1 VCAGAVALVLFTAC
15 GRTGM
20 PVALPDI
27 ASTRCVATTPLAA
40 QASSLPALRT
50 ISAEEDS
57 PLSGVIEHS
66 GHGDPGAQP
75 AIAEKGATETA
86 LVAEIRAASQIACR
100 LRTPADAARAGYVL
114 SANYDEGI
122 GTHWTNWRLVDAP
135 FDPTRPS
142 MLLYGPRLGETQLVG
157 FSYWV
162 RTSSRTGPDGFAGAA
177 DKWHRHFG
185 MCFDSTGM
193 LERENVRS
201 PRLCDGRF
209 VNGTD
214 IWMLHAWVVP
224 GAPNV
229 WGLFAPLNPQLCRR
243 DVADIARCPG
253 AES

>member
-1 VCAGAVALVLFTAC
+1 VRAGAIALVLFTAC
-15 GRTGM
+15 GRTGT

-27 ASTRCVATTPLAA
+27 ATTGCIATTPLAA

-57 PLSGVIEHS
+57 PLSGVIDHS

-86 LVAEIRAASQIACR
+86 LAAEIRAASQIACR

-135 FDPTRPS
+135 FDATRPS

-162 RTSSRTGPDGFAGAA
+162 RTSSPTGPDGFAGTA

-201 PRLCDGRF
+201 PRLCHGTF

-253 AES
+253 VEP